1 MLKFSCKEILAM
13 LPHKAPFMLIDK
25 VIDCDMGKSAI
36 GIKNVTIDEPFFNG
50 HFPTEPIF
58 PGVLIVECIAQTTA
72 VMYCSSFLEEIS
84 ESTESLSEAELA
96 KRIQEHVGYLVEI
109 KSMKFKKTVV
119 PGDTMKIKVVKK
131 TSFATLSMIE
141 AKVYVD
147 NEIVAEGKIA
157 VSERV

>member
-1 MLKFSCKEILAM
+1 
-13 LPHKAPFMLIDK
+13 
-25 VIDCDMGKSAI
+25 
-36 GIKNVTIDEPFFNG
+36 
-50 HFPTEPIF
+50 
-58 PGVLIVECIAQTTA
+58 
-72 VMYCSSFLEEIS
+72 
-84 ESTESLSEAELA
+84 
-96 KRIQEHVGYLVEI
+96 
-109 KSMKFKKTVV
+109 MKFKKTVV